1 MNIMT
6 TTILTSRIRRR
17 STSSSA
23 PHTPMVRQWQ
33 LLEWLSSE
41 PEGVSVVEAAEA
53 TGMDPKTIRRDL
65 ILLRKIG
72 FDLDETVEDFG
83 RKRWRIRQSF
93 ERHRSKKRRYQAI
106 RDSLD
111 LLLEQVDRV
120 GDKRLLDD
128 WEAIRKRVKRKC
140 RT

>member
-1 MNIMT
+1 MAK
-6 TTILTSRIRRR
+6 TILYSRIRRR

-41 PEGVSVVEAAEA
+41 PEGVTVAEAAIA
-53 TGMDPKTIRRDL
+53 TGMNQKTIRRDL

-72 FDLDETVEDFG
+72 FDLGETVEEFG

-93 ERHRSKKRRYQAI
+93 ERNRSKEQRYQAI

-111 LLLEQVDRV
+111 FLLEQVDRV

-128 WEAIRKRVKRKC
+128 LEAIRKRVKRKC
-140 RT
+140 R